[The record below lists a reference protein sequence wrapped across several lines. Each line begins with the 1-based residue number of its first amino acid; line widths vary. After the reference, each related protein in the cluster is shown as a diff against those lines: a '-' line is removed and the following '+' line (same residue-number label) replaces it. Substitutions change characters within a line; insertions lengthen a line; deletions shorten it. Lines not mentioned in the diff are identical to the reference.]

1 MRVTKSRALGRTLS
15 IDFTV
20 AVLVFLAAT
29 FCVSSAAH
37 AQRGAITL
45 PRNLADLSSNA
56 GQIIQGRVVS
66 ATVEPDP
73 RYNHLQT
80 LVLTLAV
87 DDVLKG
93 QAPATFTFR
102 EFLWDIR
109 DISDHAGYH
118 LGDEVLL
125 FLNRP
130 TTLGFVSPV
139 GLEQGRFRVVRA
151 GRTGL
156 RRQRESELG
165 APQQR
170 RSLRRAQSRE
180 TLRQVPCH
188 HAVVSA
194 RSHPLTALKESVHL
208 LVQVRAPTDEALLC
222 ALSSFCSYF
231 RCRMRAALCSSE
243 PLVRG

>member
-20 AVLVFLAAT
+20 AVIVSLAAI

-93 QAPATFTFR
+93 QAPTTFTFR
-102 EFLWDIR
+102 EFLWDVR

-125 FLNRP
+125 FLNGP
-130 TTLGFVSPV
+130 TPLGFITPV
-139 GLEQGRFRVVRA
+139 GLQQGRFRVVKGADGQDYAINANQNSGLFDNVVRSGALNAAKLSVKSRA
-151 GRTGL
+151 TVQSF
-156 RRQRESELG
+156 QRG
-165 APQQR
+165 PI
-170 RSLRRAQSRE
+170 
-180 TLRQVPCH
+180 
-188 HAVVSA
+188 
-194 RSHPLTALKESVHL
+194 PLTALKESVHL
-208 LVQVRAPTDEALLC
+208 LVQSPGAVR
-222 ALSSFCSYF
+222 
-231 RCRMRAALCSSE
+231 
-243 PLVRG
+243 

>member
-20 AVLVFLAAT
+20 AVIVSLAAT

-102 EFLWDIR
+102 EFLWDVR
-109 DISDHAGYH
+109 DISDRAGYH

-125 FLNRP
+125 FLNSP
-130 TTLGFVSPV
+130 TTLGLVTPV
-139 GLEQGRFRVVRA
+139 GLQQGRFRVVKGADGQDYAINANQNSGLFDNVVRSGALDAAKLSAKSRA
-151 GRTGL
+151 AVQSF
-156 RRQRESELG
+156 QRG
-165 APQQR
+165 PIA
-170 RSLRRAQSRE
+170 
-180 TLRQVPCH
+180 
-188 HAVVSA
+188 
-194 RSHPLTALKESVHL
+194 LTALKESVHL
-208 LVQVRAPTDEALLC
+208 LVQSSGAVR
-222 ALSSFCSYF
+222 
-231 RCRMRAALCSSE
+231 
-243 PLVRG
+243 

>member
-20 AVLVFLAAT
+20 AVIVSLAAI

-93 QAPATFTFR
+93 QAPTTFTFR
-102 EFLWDIR
+102 EFLWDVR

-125 FLNRP
+125 FLNGP
-130 TTLGFVSPV
+130 TPLGFITPV
-139 GLEQGRFRVVRA
+139 GLQQGRFRVLKGADGQDYAINANQNSGLFDNVVRSGA
-151 GRTGL
+151 LNAAKLSVKSRATVQSF
-156 RRQRESELG
+156 QRG
-165 APQQR
+165 PI
-170 RSLRRAQSRE
+170 
-180 TLRQVPCH
+180 
-188 HAVVSA
+188 
-194 RSHPLTALKESVHL
+194 PLTALKESVHL
-208 LVQVRAPTDEALLC
+208 LVQNPGAVR
-222 ALSSFCSYF
+222 
-231 RCRMRAALCSSE
+231 
-243 PLVRG
+243 

>member
-20 AVLVFLAAT
+20 AVIVSLAT
-29 FCVSSAAH
+29 IFSVSSAAH

-93 QAPATFTFR
+93 QAPTTFTFR
-102 EFLWDIR
+102 EFLWDVR
-109 DISDHAGYH
+109 DISDHAGYR

-125 FLNRP
+125 FLNGP
-130 TTLGFVSPV
+130 TPLGFITPV
-139 GLEQGRFRVVRA
+139 GLQQGRFRVVKGADGQDYAINANQNFGLFDNVVRSGALNAAKLSVKSRA
-151 GRTGL
+151 TVQSF
-156 RRQRESELG
+156 QRG
-165 APQQR
+165 PI
-170 RSLRRAQSRE
+170 
-180 TLRQVPCH
+180 
-188 HAVVSA
+188 
-194 RSHPLTALKESVHL
+194 PLTALKESVHL
-208 LVQVRAPTDEALLC
+208 LVQSPGAVQ
-222 ALSSFCSYF
+222 
-231 RCRMRAALCSSE
+231 
-243 PLVRG
+243 

>member
-15 IDFTV
+15 VNFTI
-20 AVLVFLAAT
+20 AVIIFFAVTLY
-29 FCVSSAAH
+29 VSSAAH

-93 QAPATFTFR
+93 QAPSTFTFR

-109 DISDHAGYH
+109 DISDRAGYH

-130 TTLGFVSPV
+130 TTLGLVSPV
-139 GLEQGRFRVVRA
+139 GLQQGRFRVVKGADGQDYAINANQNSGLFDNVVRSGA
-151 GRTGL
+151 LNPAKLSAKSRTTVQSF
-156 RRQRESELG
+156 QRGPIALS
-165 APQQR
+165 
-170 RSLRRAQSRE
+170 
-180 TLRQVPCH
+180 
-188 HAVVSA
+188 
-194 RSHPLTALKESVHL
+194 ALKESVHL
-208 LVQVRAPTDEALLC
+208 LVQSPGAVR
-222 ALSSFCSYF
+222 
-231 RCRMRAALCSSE
+231 
-243 PLVRG
+243 

>member
-20 AVLVFLAAT
+20 AVIVSLAAT
-29 FCVSSAAH
+29 FYISSAAH

-93 QAPATFTFR
+93 QAPTTFTFR

-109 DISDHAGYH
+109 DISDRAGYH

-125 FLNRP
+125 FLNNP
-130 TTLGFVSPV
+130 TPLGLVTPV
-139 GLEQGRFRVVRA
+139 GLQQGRFRVVKGTDGQDYAINANQNAGLFDNVVRSGALNPAKLSAKSRA
-151 GRTGL
+151 TVQSF
-156 RRQRESELG
+156 RQG
-165 APQQR
+165 PIA
-170 RSLRRAQSRE
+170 
-180 TLRQVPCH
+180 
-188 HAVVSA
+188 
-194 RSHPLTALKESVHL
+194 LTALKESVHL
-208 LVQVRAPTDEALLC
+208 LIQSPG
-222 ALSSFCSYF
+222 
-231 RCRMRAALCSSE
+231 AA
-243 PLVRG
+243 R

>member
-20 AVLVFLAAT
+20 AVIISFAST

-87 DDVLKG
+87 HDVLKG

-139 GLEQGRFRVVRA
+139 GLEQGRFRVVKGADGQDYAVNANQNSGLLDNVVRSGALNPAKLSAKSRA
-151 GRTGL
+151 TVQSF
-156 RRQRESELG
+156 QRG
-165 APQQR
+165 PIA
-170 RSLRRAQSRE
+170 
-180 TLRQVPCH
+180 
-188 HAVVSA
+188 
-194 RSHPLTALKESVHL
+194 LTALKESVHL
-208 LVQVRAPTDEALLC
+208 LAQSPGAVR
-222 ALSSFCSYF
+222 
-231 RCRMRAALCSSE
+231 
-243 PLVRG
+243 

>member
-20 AVLVFLAAT
+20 AVIVSLAAI
-29 FCVSSAAH
+29 FSVSSAAH

-93 QAPATFTFR
+93 QAPTTFTFR
-102 EFLWDIR
+102 EFLWDVR

-125 FLNRP
+125 FLNGP
-130 TTLGFVSPV
+130 TPLGFITPV
-139 GLEQGRFRVVRA
+139 GLQQGRFRVVKGADGQDYAINANQNSGLFDNVVRSGALNAAKLSVKSRA
-151 GRTGL
+151 TVQSF
-156 RRQRESELG
+156 QRG
-165 APQQR
+165 PI
-170 RSLRRAQSRE
+170 
-180 TLRQVPCH
+180 
-188 HAVVSA
+188 
-194 RSHPLTALKESVHL
+194 PLTALKESVHL
-208 LVQVRAPTDEALLC
+208 FVQSPGAVR
-222 ALSSFCSYF
+222 
-231 RCRMRAALCSSE
+231 
-243 PLVRG
+243 

>member
-20 AVLVFLAAT
+20 AVIVSLAAI

-93 QAPATFTFR
+93 QAPTTFTFR
-102 EFLWDIR
+102 EFLWDVR

-125 FLNRP
+125 FLNGP
-130 TTLGFVSPV
+130 TPLGFITPV
-139 GLEQGRFRVVRA
+139 GLQQGRFRVVKGGDGQDYAINANQNSGLFDNVVRSGALNAAKLSVKSRA
-151 GRTGL
+151 TVQSF
-156 RRQRESELG
+156 QRG
-165 APQQR
+165 PI
-170 RSLRRAQSRE
+170 
-180 TLRQVPCH
+180 
-188 HAVVSA
+188 
-194 RSHPLTALKESVHL
+194 PLTALKESVHL
-208 LVQVRAPTDEALLC
+208 LVQSPGAVR
-222 ALSSFCSYF
+222 
-231 RCRMRAALCSSE
+231 
-243 PLVRG
+243 

>member
-15 IDFTV
+15 RDFTV
-20 AVLVFLAAT
+20 AVIVSLAAT

-45 PRNLADLSSNA
+45 PRNLADLSANA

-93 QAPATFTFR
+93 QAPTTFTFR
-102 EFLWDIR
+102 EFLWDVR
-109 DISDHAGYH
+109 DISDRAGYH

-130 TTLGFVSPV
+130 TTLGLVTPV
-139 GLEQGRFRVVRA
+139 GLQQGRFRVVKGADGQDYAINANQNSGLFDNVVRSGALNAAKLSAKSRA
-151 GRTGL
+151 TVQL
-156 RRQRESELG
+156 FQRG
-165 APQQR
+165 PIA
-170 RSLRRAQSRE
+170 
-180 TLRQVPCH
+180 
-188 HAVVSA
+188 
-194 RSHPLTALKESVHL
+194 LTALKESVHL
-208 LVQVRAPTDEALLC
+208 LVQSPGAVR
-222 ALSSFCSYF
+222 
-231 RCRMRAALCSSE
+231 
-243 PLVRG
+243 

>member
-15 IDFTV
+15 INFTV
-20 AVLVFLAAT
+20 AVIVFLAAP

-93 QAPATFTFR
+93 QAPTTFTFR
-102 EFLWDIR
+102 EFLWDVR
-109 DISDHAGYH
+109 DISDRAGYH

-125 FLNRP
+125 FLNSP
-130 TTLGFVSPV
+130 TPLGFITPV
-139 GLEQGRFRVVRA
+139 GLQQGRFRVVKGADGQDYAINANQNSGLFDNVVRSGALNAAKLSAKSRA
-151 GRTGL
+151 TVQSF
-156 RRQRESELG
+156 QRG
-165 APQQR
+165 PI
-170 RSLRRAQSRE
+170 
-180 TLRQVPCH
+180 
-188 HAVVSA
+188 
-194 RSHPLTALKESVHL
+194 PLTAMKESVHL
-208 LVQVRAPTDEALLC
+208 LVQSPGAVR
-222 ALSSFCSYF
+222 
-231 RCRMRAALCSSE
+231 
-243 PLVRG
+243 

>member
-20 AVLVFLAAT
+20 AVIVSLAAI

-93 QAPATFTFR
+93 QAPTTFTFR
-102 EFLWDIR
+102 EFLWDVR

-125 FLNRP
+125 FLNGP
-130 TTLGFVSPV
+130 TPLGFITPV
-139 GLEQGRFRVVRA
+139 GLQQGRFRVVKGADGQDYAINANQNSGLFDNVVRSGALNAGKLSAKSRA
-151 GRTGL
+151 TVQSF
-156 RRQRESELG
+156 QRG
-165 APQQR
+165 PI
-170 RSLRRAQSRE
+170 
-180 TLRQVPCH
+180 
-188 HAVVSA
+188 
-194 RSHPLTALKESVHL
+194 PLTALKESVHL
-208 LVQVRAPTDEALLC
+208 LVQSPGAVR
-222 ALSSFCSYF
+222 
-231 RCRMRAALCSSE
+231 
-243 PLVRG
+243 

>member
-1 MRVTKSRALGRTLS
+1 MRVTKSRAFGRTLS
-15 IDFTV
+15 SRFAV
-20 AVLVFLAAT
+20 AVIASLAAT

-45 PRNLADLSSNA
+45 PCNLADLSSNA
-56 GQIIQGRVVS
+56 RQIIQGRVVS

-93 QAPATFTFR
+93 QAPTTFTFR

-125 FLNRP
+125 FLNGP
-130 TTLGFVSPV
+130 TTLGFVAPV
-139 GLEQGRFRVVRA
+139 GLQRGRFRVVKGADGQDSVLLDEAIVVLDLHRQGSDLFEHWTEGLHKS
-151 GRTGL
+151 GRDDLHAPL
-156 RRQRESELG
+156 RKT
-165 APQQR
+165 QR
-170 RSLRRAQSRE
+170 RGSGYGRAMSSAKRE
-180 TLRQVPCH
+180 
-188 HAVVSA
+188 ANGKVVKTVLT
-194 RSHPLTALKESVHL
+194 PLKAN
-208 LVQVRAPTDEALLC
+208 A
-222 ALSSFCSYF
+222 
-231 RCRMRAALCSSE
+231 
-243 PLVRG
+243 

>member
-1 MRVTKSRALGRTLS
+1 MRITKSRALGRTLS

-20 AVLVFLAAT
+20 AVIVSLAAT
-29 FCVSSAAH
+29 FCLSSAAH

-56 GQIIQGRVVS
+56 RQIIQGRVVS

-93 QAPATFTFR
+93 QAPTTFTFR

-109 DISDHAGYH
+109 DISDRAGYH

-125 FLNRP
+125 FLNNP
-130 TTLGFVSPV
+130 TPLGLVTPV
-139 GLEQGRFRVVRA
+139 GLQQGRFRVVKGADGRDYAINGNQNSGLFDNVVGSGALNAAKLSSKSRA
-151 GRTGL
+151 TVQSF
-156 RRQRESELG
+156 QRG
-165 APQQR
+165 PI
-170 RSLRRAQSRE
+170 
-180 TLRQVPCH
+180 
-188 HAVVSA
+188 
-194 RSHPLTALKESVHL
+194 PLTAFKESVHL
-208 LVQVRAPTDEALLC
+208 LVQGSGAVR
-222 ALSSFCSYF
+222 
-231 RCRMRAALCSSE
+231 
-243 PLVRG
+243 

>member
-15 IDFTV
+15 INFTV
-20 AVLVFLAAT
+20 AVIVFLAAP

-93 QAPATFTFR
+93 QAPTTFTFR
-102 EFLWDIR
+102 EFLWDVR
-109 DISDHAGYH
+109 DISDRAGYH

-125 FLNRP
+125 FLNSP
-130 TTLGFVSPV
+130 TPLGFITPV
-139 GLEQGRFRVVRA
+139 GLQQGRFRVVKGTDGQDYAINANQNSGLFDNVVRSGALNAAKLSAKSRA
-151 GRTGL
+151 TVQSF
-156 RRQRESELG
+156 QRG
-165 APQQR
+165 PI
-170 RSLRRAQSRE
+170 
-180 TLRQVPCH
+180 
-188 HAVVSA
+188 
-194 RSHPLTALKESVHL
+194 PLTAMKESVHL
-208 LVQVRAPTDEALLC
+208 LVQSPGAVR
-222 ALSSFCSYF
+222 
-231 RCRMRAALCSSE
+231 
-243 PLVRG
+243 

>member
-1 MRVTKSRALGRTLS
+1 MRVTRCRAFGRTLS

-20 AVLVFLAAT
+20 AVMVFLAAT

-93 QAPATFTFR
+93 QAPSTFTFR

-109 DISDHAGYH
+109 DISDRAGYH
-118 LGDEVLL
+118 VGEEVLL
-125 FLNRP
+125 FLNSP
-130 TTLGFVSPV
+130 TTLGFVTPV
-139 GLEQGRFRVVRA
+139 GLQQGRFRVVKGADGQDYAINANQNSGLFDNVVRSGALNGTKLSAKSRA
-151 GRTGL
+151 AVQSF
-156 RRQRESELG
+156 QRG
-165 APQQR
+165 PIA
-170 RSLRRAQSRE
+170 
-180 TLRQVPCH
+180 
-188 HAVVSA
+188 
-194 RSHPLTALKESVHL
+194 LTALKESVHL
-208 LVQVRAPTDEALLC
+208 LVQSPG
-222 ALSSFCSYF
+222 
-231 RCRMRAALCSSE
+231 AA
-243 PLVRG
+243 R

>member
-1 MRVTKSRALGRTLS
+1 MQFTKSRALGRALS

-20 AVLVFLAAT
+20 AVILSLAAT
-29 FCVSSAAH
+29 FSISLAAH

-93 QAPATFTFR
+93 QAPTTFTFR

-109 DISDHAGYH
+109 DISDRAGYR

-125 FLNRP
+125 FLNNP
-130 TTLGFVSPV
+130 TPLGLITPV
-139 GLEQGRFRVVRA
+139 GLQQGRFRVVKGSDGQDYAINANQNSGLFDNVVRSGALNPAKLSAKSRA
-151 GRTGL
+151 TV
-156 RRQRESELG
+156 
-165 APQQR
+165 
-170 RSLRRAQSRE
+170 QSF
-180 TLRQVPCH
+180 QHGPI
-188 HAVVSA
+188 A
-194 RSHPLTALKESVHL
+194 LTALKESVHL
-208 LVQVRAPTDEALLC
+208 LAQSPG
-222 ALSSFCSYF
+222 
-231 RCRMRAALCSSE
+231 AA
-243 PLVRG
+243 R

>member
-20 AVLVFLAAT
+20 AVIVSLAAI

-93 QAPATFTFR
+93 QAPTTFTFR
-102 EFLWDIR
+102 EFLWDVR

-125 FLNRP
+125 FLNGP
-130 TTLGFVSPV
+130 TPLGFITPV
-139 GLEQGRFRVVRA
+139 GLQQGRFRVVKGADGQDYAINANQNSGLFDNVVRSGALNAAKLSIKSRA
-151 GRTGL
+151 TVQSF
-156 RRQRESELG
+156 QRG
-165 APQQR
+165 PI
-170 RSLRRAQSRE
+170 
-180 TLRQVPCH
+180 
-188 HAVVSA
+188 
-194 RSHPLTALKESVHL
+194 PLTALKESVHL
-208 LVQVRAPTDEALLC
+208 LVQSPGAVQ
-222 ALSSFCSYF
+222 
-231 RCRMRAALCSSE
+231 
-243 PLVRG
+243 

>member
-15 IDFTV
+15 IGFTV
-20 AVLVFLAAT
+20 AVIISFAAT

-102 EFLWDIR
+102 EFLWDVR
-109 DISDHAGYH
+109 DISDRAGYH

-130 TTLGFVSPV
+130 TTLGLVTPV
-139 GLEQGRFRVVRA
+139 GLQQGRFRVVKGADGQDYAINANQNSGLFDNVVRSGALNPAKLSAKSRA
-151 GRTGL
+151 TVQSF
-156 RRQRESELG
+156 QRG
-165 APQQR
+165 PIA
-170 RSLRRAQSRE
+170 
-180 TLRQVPCH
+180 
-188 HAVVSA
+188 
-194 RSHPLTALKESVHL
+194 LTALKESVHL
-208 LVQVRAPTDEALLC
+208 LVQSPGAVR
-222 ALSSFCSYF
+222 
-231 RCRMRAALCSSE
+231 
-243 PLVRG
+243 

>member
-1 MRVTKSRALGRTLS
+1 MRVIKSRTPYPRLS
-15 IDFTV
+15 ISTLLFI
-20 AVLVFLAAT
+20 LLL
-29 FCVSSAAH
+29 CVSSAAH

-56 GQIIQGRVVS
+56 NQILQGRVVS

-73 RYNHLQT
+73 RYNHLKT

-109 DISDHAGYH
+109 DISDRAGYQP
-118 LGDEVLL
+118 GDEVLL

-139 GLEQGRFRVVRA
+139 GLQQGRFRVVKGADGQDYAVNANQNSGLLDNVVRSGA
-151 GRTGL
+151 LNPARLSAKSRTTVQSF
-156 RRQRESELG
+156 QRGPIALS
-165 APQQR
+165 
-170 RSLRRAQSRE
+170 
-180 TLRQVPCH
+180 
-188 HAVVSA
+188 
-194 RSHPLTALKESVHL
+194 ALKESVHL
-208 LVQVRAPTDEALLC
+208 LVQTPALQNSGAVR
-222 ALSSFCSYF
+222 
-231 RCRMRAALCSSE
+231 
-243 PLVRG
+243 

>member
-20 AVLVFLAAT
+20 AVIVSLAAI

-93 QAPATFTFR
+93 QAPTTFTFR
-102 EFLWDIR
+102 EFLWDVR

-125 FLNRP
+125 FLNGP
-130 TTLGFVSPV
+130 TPLGFITPV
-139 GLEQGRFRVVRA
+139 GLQQGRFRVVKGADGQDYAINANQNSGLFDNVVRSGALNAAKLSVKSRA
-151 GRTGL
+151 TVQSF
-156 RRQRESELG
+156 QRG
-165 APQQR
+165 PI
-170 RSLRRAQSRE
+170 
-180 TLRQVPCH
+180 
-188 HAVVSA
+188 
-194 RSHPLTALKESVHL
+194 PLTALKESVHL
-208 LVQVRAPTDEALLC
+208 LVQSPGAVQ
-222 ALSSFCSYF
+222 
-231 RCRMRAALCSSE
+231 
-243 PLVRG
+243 